1 MLGDPTTDGIVTNAS
16 AVYFQ
21 EDFQGQPRR
30 SSRSQSTSHLRLLRA
45 ALARN
50 QDLLRNA
57 GSLAA
62 TTGVTS
68 VLGFAYW
75 IYAARFFAPEA
86 VGYATAAIATMT
98 LLGTIGVF
106 GLGTMLI
113 GELPQ
118 GGNRGGLIMASIIA
132 SFMASIVLAF
142 GFALVSLSFGSHF
155 VEISGNIWRMAV
167 FSIGVALSAATMVFD
182 DAAIGL
188 MRGGLQLSRNAT
200 VSVAKMLALPV
211 SAFLIHDVFGLGI
224 MLSWVLGTAV
234 SLIPTAINIKRG
246 GSKILYRPD
255 WATFRKLG
263 KVTLAHNWLNLAIT
277 VPTKLVPVLV
287 ATMVAPTSNAAY
299 YVAAMIASFLAMV
312 PMHLSTVL
320 FAVASAAPEKIS
332 EKLRFVLRTALVIGI
347 PVGLAMGIS
356 AHFVL
361 SVFGSSYAS
370 LATGPLWIMI
380 AGYIPGLPSA
390 VYIAVCRATG
400 KVNQA
405 TILLSTFAVLQ
416 MLSVVVGGKLD
427 GLYGLSYGQLAVS
440 IIEAF
445 ITAPLV
451 LRVAF
456 GSVPVPAAVDR
467 TTSGQAHLGPTERA
481 EELRQ
486 RQEAGIDALTLL
498 ATSVAIDDRPPSPG
512 TAPSGVMIKPLPN
525 GTKGRPDPNDAAFQR
540 RQEDGVAALIE
551 IADYADRFQHAPPDG

>member
-1 MLGDPTTDGIVTNAS
+1 MLGYPTTDGIVTNAS
-16 AVYFQ
+16 TVQFHQ
-21 EDFQGQPRR
+21 DLHGQPRR
-30 SSRSQSTSHLRLLRA
+30 SNRSQPTSYLRPLRA

-75 IYAARFFAPEA
+75 IYAARFFTNAE

-118 GGNRGGLIMASIIA
+118 GGNRGGLITASLIA
-132 SFMASIVLAF
+132 SFVASIVLAF
-142 GFALVSLSFGSHF
+142 GFALVSLSFGSHY
-155 VEISGNIWRMAV
+155 VEISGNIWRMSL
-167 FSIGVALSAATMVFD
+167 FSIGVALTAATMVFD

-188 MRGGLQLSRNAT
+188 MRGGLQLSRNTA
-200 VSVAKMLALPV
+200 VSIAKMVALPV

-234 SLIPTAINIKRG
+234 SIIPTVITIKRG
-246 GSKILYRPD
+246 GSRILYRPD
-255 WATFRKLG
+255 WSTLRKLR
-263 KVTLAHNWLNLAIT
+263 KVAWSHNWLNLAIT

-287 ATMVAPTSNAAY
+287 ATMVLPGANAAY

-332 EKLRFVLRTALVIGI
+332 EKLRFVLRTALVIGV
-347 PVGLAMGIS
+347 PVGLVMGVS

-361 SVFGSSYAS
+361 SVFGSKYAS
-370 LATGPLWIMI
+370 QATVPLWIMI

-405 TILLSTFAVLQ
+405 TILLSAFAVLQ

-427 GLYGLSYGQLAVS
+427 GLDGLSYGQLAVS

-456 GSVPVPAAVDR
+456 GKVPVPGAIDR
-467 TTSGQAHLGPTERA
+467 ATSSGQVLSETSGLALLEMAERA
-481 EELRQ
+481 AFETRQ
-486 RQEAGIDALTLL
+486 QAGL
-498 ATSVAIDDRPPSPG
+498 
-512 TAPSGVMIKPLPN
+512 
-525 GTKGRPDPNDAAFQR
+525 
-540 RQEDGVAALIE
+540 AALFA
-551 IADYADRFQHAPPDG
+551 IAHDANVGRDA

>member
-1 MLGDPTTDGIVTNAS
+1 MLGYPTTDGIVTNAS
-16 AVYFQ
+16 TVQFHR
-21 EDFQGQPRR
+21 DLQGQPRR
-30 SSRSQSTSHLRLLRA
+30 SDRSQSTSYLRPLRA

-68 VLGFAYW
+68 ILGFAYW
-75 IYAARFFAPEA
+75 IYAARFFSHDADA

-118 GGNRGGLIMASIIA
+118 GGNRGGLITASLIA
-132 SFMASIVLAF
+132 SFVASIVLAF
-142 GFALVSLSFGSHF
+142 GFALVSLSFGSHY
-155 VEISGNIWRMAV
+155 VEISGNIWRMSI

-188 MRGGLQLSRNAT
+188 MRGGLQLSRNTT

-211 SAFLIHDVFGLGI
+211 SVFLIHDVFGLAI
-224 MLSWVLGTAV
+224 MVSWVLGTAV
-234 SLIPTAINIKRG
+234 SIIPTVITIKRG
-246 GSKILYRPD
+246 GSRILYRPD
-255 WATFRKLG
+255 WATLRKLG
-263 KVTLAHNWLNLAIT
+263 KVIWSHNWLNLAIT

-287 ATMVAPTSNAAY
+287 ATMVLPGANAAY

-347 PVGLAMGIS
+347 PVGLVMGVS

-405 TILLSTFAVLQ
+405 TILLSAFAVLQ

-456 GSVPVPAAVDR
+456 GKVPVPGAADR
-467 TTSGQAHLGPTERA
+467 AMSGQALLELAERA
-481 EELRQ
+481 AFETRQ
-486 RQEAGIDALTLL
+486 QAGL
-498 ATSVAIDDRPPSPG
+498 
-512 TAPSGVMIKPLPN
+512 
-525 GTKGRPDPNDAAFQR
+525 
-540 RQEDGVAALIE
+540 AALFA
-551 IADYADRFQHAPPDG
+551 IAHDANVGRDA

>member
-1 MLGDPTTDGIVTNAS
+1 MLGYPTTDGIVTNAS
-16 AVYFQ
+16 TVQFRQ
-21 EDFQGQPRR
+21 DLHGQPRR
-30 SSRSQSTSHLRLLRA
+30 SDRSQPTSYLRPLRA

-68 VLGFAYW
+68 ILGFAYW
-75 IYAARFFAPEA
+75 IYAARVFHDQAE
-86 VGYATAAIATMT
+86 VGYAVAGIASMT

-106 GLGTMLI
+106 GFGTMLI

-118 GGNRGGLIMASIIA
+118 GGNRGGLITASLIA
-132 SFMASIVLAF
+132 SFVASIVLAF
-142 GFALVSLSFGSHF
+142 GFALVSLSFGSHY
-155 VEISGNIWRMAV
+155 VEISGNIWRMSI

-188 MRGGLQLSRNAT
+188 MRGGLQLSRNTA
-200 VSVAKMLALPV
+200 VSIAKMVALPV
-211 SAFLIHDVFGLGI
+211 CAFLIHDVTGLGI

-234 SLIPTAINIKRG
+234 SIIPTVVTIKRG
-246 GSKILYRPD
+246 GGRILYRPD
-255 WATFRKLG
+255 WSRLWKLR
-263 KVTLAHNWLNLAIT
+263 KVTWSHNWLNLAIT

-287 ATMVAPTSNAAY
+287 ATMVLPDANAAY

-332 EKLRFVLRTALVIGI
+332 EKLRFVLRTALVIGV
-347 PVGLAMGIS
+347 PVGLVMGVS

-361 SVFGSSYAS
+361 SVFGSKYAS
-370 LATGPLWIMI
+370 QATVPLWIMI

-405 TILLSTFAVLQ
+405 TILLSAFAVLQ

-456 GSVPVPAAVDR
+456 GKVPVPGAPDR
-467 TTSGQAHLGPTERA
+467 ATSSGQVLSETSGLALLEMAERA
-481 EELRQ
+481 AFETRQ
-486 RQEAGIDALTLL
+486 QAGL
-498 ATSVAIDDRPPSPG
+498 
-512 TAPSGVMIKPLPN
+512 
-525 GTKGRPDPNDAAFQR
+525 
-540 RQEDGVAALIE
+540 AALFA
-551 IADYADRFQHAPPDG
+551 IAYDANVGRDA